1 MHTMLYGGGG
11 DGGVDTG
18 HGGILHS
25 FILFLFLCEQFIG
38 QVWTGIMFS

>member
-1 MHTMLYGGGG
+1 MHTMLYGG
-11 DGGVDTG
+11 GGVDTG